1 MKNEG
6 GILGMGLFSTP
17 PRRARAARENGARR
31 ARDRATARPHGVYQL
46 SSTSRALSERVKAL
60 DREVKEMETQ
70 LSARAR
76 SEGTVDEW
84 EALLDAR
91 EALSKRYVGA
101 IKANLEL
108 LESIGND
115 RDAAASV

>member
-1 MKNEG
+1 MPLDGVFWSGEVAGAPRGFEG
-6 GILGMGLFSTP
+6 
-17 PRRARAARENGARR
+17 

>member
-1 MKNEG
+1 M
-6 GILGMGLFSTP
+6 LL
-17 PRRARAARENGARR
+17 RRRGVFWSGEVAASSAARR
-31 ARDRATARPHGVYQL
+31 
-46 SSTSRALSERVKAL
+46 
-60 DREVKEMETQ
+60 
-70 LSARAR
+70 
-76 SEGTVDEW
+76 TVDEW